1 MKMNAKRHAVKVI
14 LDGNRRCEV
23 NKSEGRDREQA
34 VEEKG
39 TWGWAVRAGRPMD
52 GKEVVCAHLRMSNG
66 GKGEGKCPG
75 SACIMK
81 EQNATEEGSLS
92 PL

>member
-39 TWGWAVRAGRPMD
+39 T
-52 GKEVVCAHLRMSNG
+52 
-66 GKGEGKCPG
+66 
-75 SACIMK
+75 
-81 EQNATEEGSLS
+81 
-92 PL
+92 